1 MQCMQQPGRCV
12 PELPEVRVQLFLDL
26 LQELRD
32 GVPFADRD
40 HPPMALPVP
49 VAVGDLQRLIPYKLR
64 AHIIKFES
72 EPLRPVIL

>member
-1 MQCMQQPGRCV
+1 MQCMQRPGRCV
-12 PELPEVRVQLFLDL
+12 PELPEVRVQLLLDL

-49 VAVGDLQRLIPYKLR
+49 VAVCDLQRLIPYKLR
-64 AHIIKFES
+64 AHKFKFKFE
-72 EPLRPVIL
+72 PLHPVIL